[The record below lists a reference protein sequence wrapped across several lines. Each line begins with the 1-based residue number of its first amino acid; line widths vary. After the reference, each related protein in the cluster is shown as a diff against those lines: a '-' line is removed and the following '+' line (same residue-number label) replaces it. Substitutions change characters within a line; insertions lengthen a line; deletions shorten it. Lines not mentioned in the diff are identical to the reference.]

1 MLIKDNVP
9 DLHKRVAEFLAKENL
24 ASSFLQCFS
33 VVDGKK
39 HMISRIMFRKG
50 GLKDFLEACRNP
62 SSPIFISE
70 KAEATQCCTK
80 LSLYISERMSQFNN
94 NRPEGRNPIPFGSK
108 IWVGSALGLYFT
120 IGNQDLE
127 SFFEE
132 GKRLAQQRLEEEVD
146 GGDHRYGD
154 PS

>member
-1 MLIKDNVP
+1 MFIKKNVP
-9 DLHKRVAEFLAKENL
+9 DSHRAVAKFLAKENSF
-24 ASSFLQCFS
+24 SSFLQCFS

-39 HMISRIMFRKG
+39 HMISRIMFKKG
-50 GLKDFLEACRNP
+50 GLKDFLTSCRDP
-62 SSPIFISE
+62 QSPIFISE

-80 LSLYISERMSQFNN
+80 LSLSLSERMSQFND

-108 IWVGSALGLYFT
+108 IWVGSALGVYFT

-146 GGDHRYGD
+146 GGDHRYGE
-154 PS
+154 SQ

>member
-1 MLIKDNVP
+1 MFIKDNVP
-9 DLHKRVAEFLAKENL
+9 DLHREVAEFLANE
-24 ASSFLQCFS
+24 SSFSPFLQCFL

-39 HMISRIMFRKG
+39 HLISRIMFRKG
-50 GLKDFLEACRNP
+50 GLKDFLASCRNP
-62 SSPIFISE
+62 TSPIFISE

-80 LSLYISERMSQFNN
+80 LSLHLSERMSQFNN
-94 NRPEGRNPIPFGSK
+94 NRPEGKNPIPFGSK
-108 IWVGSALGLYFT
+108 IWVKSALGVYFT

-132 GKRLAQQRLEEEVD
+132 GRRLARERLEEELD
-146 GGDHRYGD
+146 DGDHRYGE